1 MRVNITYSEELEN
14 IPDLIT
20 EFMRES
26 GKSLLWLS
34 NHVARIDDHQ
44 VRDVLKGDEILE
56 LIDKT
61 RQSLAAIDQRLEDAA
76 SLLSGYNNAIQ
87 GNVNGSEEDIPVSGE

>member
-26 GKSLLWLS
+26 GKSLLYLS
-34 NHVARIDDHQ
+34 NHVANIDG
-44 VRDVLKGDEILE
+44 VEIRDVLKSNEILE

-61 RQSLAAIDQRLEDAA
+61 RQSLAAIDERLADAS
-76 SLLSGYNNAIQ
+76 SLLSGYNNAVQ
-87 GNVNGSEEDIPVSGE
+87 GKVDGVKEEVESE

>member
-26 GKSLLWLS
+26 GKSLLFLS
-34 NHVARIDDHQ
+34 NHVARIDGVE
-44 VRDVLKGDEILE
+44 VRDVLKSDEILE

-61 RQSLAAIDQRLEDAA
+61 RRSLATIDQRLEDAA
-76 SLLSGYNNAIQ
+76 RLLSGYNNAIQ
-87 GNVNGSEEDIPVSGE
+87 GNVSASEDASE

>member
-26 GKSLLWLS
+26 GKSLLFLS
-34 NHVARIDDHQ
+34 NKVASIDDPQ
-44 VRDVLKGDEILE
+44 VRDVLKGEEIIE

-61 RQSLAAIDQRLEDAA
+61 RRSLAAIDQRLEDTA
-76 SLLSGYNNAIQ
+76 SLLAGYNNAIS
-87 GNVNGSEEDIPVSGE
+87 GKVDDGTNKDIE

>member
-14 IPDLIT
+14 IPDLII

-34 NHVARIDDHQ
+34 NKVASIDDPQ

-61 RQSLAAIDQRLEDAA
+61 RRSLAVVDQRLEDAA
-76 SLLSGYNNAIQ
+76 SLLEGYNNAISGKVND
-87 GNVNGSEEDIPVSGE
+87 GNDKDAE

>member
-34 NHVARIDDHQ
+34 NKVASIDDPQ
-44 VRDVLKGDEILE
+44 VRDVLKGEEIIE

-61 RQSLAAIDQRLEDAA
+61 RLSLAAIDQRLEDA
-76 SLLSGYNNAIQ
+76 SRLLSGYNNAVQ
-87 GNVNGSEEDIPVSGE
+87 GKTQAGNDGITP

>member
-26 GKSLLWLS
+26 GKALLLLS
-34 NHVARIDDHQ
+34 NNVGAFDDAAT
-44 VRDVLKGDEILE
+44 RDVLKSEEIME
-56 LIDKT
+56 VIDKT
-61 RQSLAAIDQRLEDAA
+61 RQKLASIDERLADA
-76 SLLSGYNNAIQ
+76 STLLSGYNNAVQ
-87 GNVNGSEEDIPVSGE
+87 GKVSSVEDSPSE

>member
-26 GKSLLWLS
+26 GKALLLLS
-34 NHVARIDDHQ
+34 NHVGAFDDSAARDI
-44 VRDVLKGDEILE
+44 LKGDEIMAV
-56 LIDKT
+56 IDQT
-61 RQSLAAIDQRLEDAA
+61 RQKLAAIDERLADAS
-76 SLLSGYNNAIQ
+76 SLLSGYNNAVQ
-87 GNVNGSEEDIPVSGE
+87 GKVSTSEDGPNE

>member
-34 NHVARIDDHQ
+34 NKVASIDDPQ
-44 VRDVLKGDEILE
+44 VRDVLKGEEIIE

-61 RQSLAAIDQRLEDAA
+61 RLSLAAIDQRLEDA
-76 SLLSGYNNAIQ
+76 SRLLSGYNNACLLYT
-87 GNVNGSEEDIPVSGE
+87 SDAADE